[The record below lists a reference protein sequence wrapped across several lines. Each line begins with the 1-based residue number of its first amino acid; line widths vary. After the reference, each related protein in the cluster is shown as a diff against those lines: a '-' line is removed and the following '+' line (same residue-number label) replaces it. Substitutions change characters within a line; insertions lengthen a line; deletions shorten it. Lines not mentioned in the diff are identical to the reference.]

1 MSKEYKEGFKDGFKE
16 GWKAALKQSKI
27 VDYPVMPTVPPAQW
41 PTYALDGC
49 SICGRK
55 GPHSVVCTHPQCP
68 TRVTATGST
77 IVPTGGHVSPLGS
90 HQTMN
95 DSIYATGAIGA
106 AGSVSEFYGAGAN
119 GATGY

>member
-49 SICGRK
+49 PICGKK
-55 GPHSVVCTHPQCP
+55 GVHASVCYHPKCP
-68 TRVTATGST
+68 TKVTAT
-77 IVPTGGHVSPLGS
+77 
-90 HQTMN
+90 
-95 DSIYATGAIGA
+95 TGAIGA
-106 AGSVSEFYGAGAN
+106 AGSATEFYGAGAN
-119 GATGY
+119 GAAGY